1 MPYTKEE
8 YIHYRI
14 EKAKNTLEDAKLLAK
29 NQSWNSS
36 VNRLYYACF
45 YAVLA
50 LFAKFNINSQTHSG
64 VKSQFSLHF
73 IKSGKLDKSLG
84 LLYND
89 LFDFR
94 QKGDYGDFFEF
105 EEKNVLKLIPLVEIF
120 LEKIENL
127 LNE

>member
-1 MPYTKEE
+1 MSYTKEK
-8 YIHYRI
+8 YIYYRI

-73 IKSGKLDKSLG
+73 IKSGKFDKSLG

-105 EEKNVLKLIPLVEIF
+105 EEKNVLKLIPF
-120 LEKIENL
+120 
-127 LNE
+127 

>member
-1 MPYTKEE
+1 MPHTKKD
-8 YIHYRI
+8 YIDYRI
-14 EKAKNTLEDAKLLAK
+14 EKAKITLDDAKLLAN
-29 NQSWNSS
+29 NQRWNSS

-45 YAVLA
+45 YSILA

-64 VKSQFSLHF
+64 VKSQSNFNF

-84 LLYND
+84 MLYSD

-105 EEKNVLKLIPLVEIF
+105 EEKIVIKLIPSVETFI
-120 LEKIENL
+120 EKVERLIQG
-127 LNE
+127 

>member
-1 MPYTKEE
+1 MPHTKKD
-8 YIHYRI
+8 YIDYRI
-14 EKAKNTLEDAKLLAK
+14 EKAKITLDDAKLLAN
-29 NQSWNSS
+29 NQRWNSS

-45 YAVLA
+45 YSILA

-64 VKSQFSLHF
+64 VKSQFNFNF

-84 LLYND
+84 MLYSD

-105 EEKNVLKLIPLVEIF
+105 EENIVIKLIPSVETFI
-120 LEKIENL
+120 EKVERLIQG
-127 LNE
+127 

>member
-1 MPYTKEE
+1 MPYTKKE

>member
-8 YIHYRI
+8 YIQYRI
-14 EKAKNTLEDAKLLAK
+14 EKAKNTLDDAILLAK

-50 LFAKFNINSQTHSG
+50 LFAKFNINSHTHSG
-64 VKSQFSLHF
+64 VKSQFTLHF
-73 IKSGKLDKSLG
+73 IKSEKLDKSLG
-84 LLYND
+84 MLYTD

-105 EEKNVLKLIPLVEIF
+105 EEKNVLKLIPSVETF
-120 LEKIENL
+120 LEQIEKL
-127 LNE
+127 LEK